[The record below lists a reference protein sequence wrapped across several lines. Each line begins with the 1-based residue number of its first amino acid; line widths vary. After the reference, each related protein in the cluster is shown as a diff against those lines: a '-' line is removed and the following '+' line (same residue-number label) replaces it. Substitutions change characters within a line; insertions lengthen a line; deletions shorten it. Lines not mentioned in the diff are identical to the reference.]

1 MIFLRM
7 KINRSLRGAEKRSVR
22 VRVFPKKN
30 RRSRAGEIRG
40 NAVSVSSGYEVQDL
54 RLRRREAAQ
63 KASANAHASSP
74 NAEGS
79 GTVEV
84 NVTVPVASIVPLAYC
99 AK

>member
-40 NAVSVSSGYEVQDL
+40 NAVFVSLREVQDF
-54 RLRRREAAQ
+54 RLRRREATQ
-63 KASANAHASSP
+63 RASADAPASSP

-84 NVTVPVASIVPLAYC
+84 SVTVPVVES
-99 AK
+99 